1 MMTDVSGHRFFFA
14 HTVTLPR
21 YHNKR
26 CTRQPPKPNR
36 DLHRRQSITKVMFQI
51 WRPSALASSG
61 LVDAETKLRRS
72 GSGRDFSDLH
82 LSDLQVQNSIRR
94 LNPLLKP
101 RWHPPH
107 PVRQRAYSSIDPERR

>member
-1 MMTDVSGHRFFFA
+1 
-14 HTVTLPR
+14 
-21 YHNKR
+21 
-26 CTRQPPKPNR
+26 
-36 DLHRRQSITKVMFQI
+36 MFQI

-72 GSGRDFSDLH
+72 GSGRDFSDLHLSDLH

-107 PVRQRAYSSIDPERR
+107 PVRQRAYSSIDPEHR

>member
-1 MMTDVSGHRFFFA
+1 
-14 HTVTLPR
+14 
-21 YHNKR
+21 
-26 CTRQPPKPNR
+26 
-36 DLHRRQSITKVMFQI
+36 MFQI

-61 LVDAETKLRRS
+61 LFDAETTLRRS
-72 GSGRDFSDLH
+72 GSGRDSSDLHLNDLH

-107 PVRQRAYSSIDPERR
+107 PVRQRAYSSIDPEHR